1 MKRFA
6 IAVDGPAGSGK
17 STVAKAI
24 ARKLGIIY
32 VDTGAM
38 YRTVALHCKQNNI
51 AWEQEADVAASL
63 DSLKM
68 KIVPEEGGQK
78 IFLNDVDV
86 TTDVRAAEIGKGAS
100 AVAAYPKVRERMVEL
115 QQDMAKEHS
124 VIMDGR
130 DIGTVVLPDAEVKI
144 YLDAGVEERA
154 KRRVGELEAKG
165 EIADFE
171 EIKKMIIQRDYND
184 MNREHSPLK
193 KADDAVV
200 LDSTSMTVEEVQQ
213 AILDVVQERVE
224 KVW

>member
-17 STVAKAI
+17 STVAKVV

-38 YRTVALHCKQNNI
+38 YRTVALHCRQNGI

-63 DSLKM
+63 DTLKM

-78 IFLNDVDV
+78 IFLQDVDV
-86 TTDVRAAEIGKGAS
+86 TTEVRSAEIGKGAS
-100 AVAAYPKVRERMVEL
+100 TVAAYPVVRERMVEL
-115 QQDMAKEHS
+115 QQEMAKEHS

-154 KRRVGELEAKG
+154 RRRVGELEAKG
-165 EIADFE
+165 EPADFE

-193 KADDAVV
+193 KAEDAIS
-200 LDSTSMTVEEVQQ
+200 LDSTSMTIEEVEQ
-213 AILDVVQERVE
+213 AILDIVAERVE
-224 KVW
+224 K

>member
-1 MKRFA
+1 MKRFS

-17 STVAKAI
+17 STVAKMV

-38 YRTVALHCKQNNI
+38 YRTVALYCTRKQI
-51 AWEQEADVAASL
+51 PLEEEAAVVAAL
-63 DSLKM
+63 DGLNM
-68 KIVPEEGGQK
+68 RIQPDAEGQR
-78 IFLNDVDV
+78 IFLNEEDV
-86 TTDVRAAEIGKGAS
+86 TTKIRTAEIGKGAS
-100 AVAAYPKVRERMVEL
+100 VVGAYQNVRERMVKL
-115 QQDMAKEHS
+115 QQEMAREHS

-154 KRRVGELEAKG
+154 RRRVGELEAKG
-165 EIADFE
+165 ETADFE

-193 KADDAVV
+193 KAEDAVC
-200 LDSTSMTVEEVQQ
+200 LDSTGMSIEEVLQE
-213 AILDVVQERVE
+213 ILKITAERVKE
-224 KVW
+224 S

>member
-17 STVAKAI
+17 STVAKMV

-38 YRTVALHCKQNNI
+38 YRTVALHCTQENI
-51 AWEQEADVAASL
+51 PLEDEAAVVAAL
-63 DSLKM
+63 DGLNM
-68 KIVPEEGGQK
+68 RIQPDTEGQR
-78 IFLNDVDV
+78 IFLNEEDV
-86 TTDVRAAEIGKGAS
+86 TAKIRTAEIGKGAS
-100 AVAAYPKVRERMVEL
+100 VVAAYQKVRERMVEL
-115 QQDMAKEHS
+115 QQEMAKEHS

-154 KRRVGELEAKG
+154 RRRVGELEAKG
-165 EIADFE
+165 ETADFE

-184 MNREHSPLK
+184 MHREHSPLK
-193 KADDAVV
+193 KAEDAIS
-200 LDSTSMTVEEVQQ
+200 LDSTGMSIAEVQQ
-213 AILDVVQERVE
+213 AILDITAERVKE
-224 KVW
+224 E

>member
-17 STVAKAI
+17 STVAKMV

-38 YRTVALHCKQNNI
+38 YRTVALHCKQEGI
-51 AWEQEADVAASL
+51 SLEDEAAVVASL
-63 DSLKM
+63 DGLNM
-68 KIVPEEGGQK
+68 RIQPNEDGQK
-78 IFLNDVDV
+78 IFLNEEDV
-86 TTDVRAAEIGKGAS
+86 TAKIRTAEIGKGAS
-100 AVAAYPKVRERMVEL
+100 TVGAYQKVRERMVEL
-115 QQDMAKEHS
+115 QQEMAKELS

-144 YLDAGVEERA
+144 YLDADAGERA
-154 KRRVGELEAKG
+154 RRRVGELEAKG
-165 EIADFE
+165 ETADFE

-193 KADDAVV
+193 KAEDAIS
-200 LDSTSMTVEEVQQ
+200 LDSTGMSIEEVQQ
-213 AILDVVQERVE
+213 AILDITAERVKE
-224 KVW
+224 

>member
-1 MKRFA
+1 MKKFA

-38 YRTVALHCKQNNI
+38 YRTVALHCKQKNI
-51 AWEQEADVAASL
+51 AWDKEAEVVSALESL
-63 DSLKM
+63 EM
-68 KIVPEEGGQK
+68 RIVPEEGGQK
-78 IFLNDVDV
+78 IFLNDMDV
-86 TTDVRAAEIGKGAS
+86 TAEVRSAEIGKGAS
-100 AVAAYPKVRERMVEL
+100 AVAVYGGVRERMVEL
-115 QQDMAKEHS
+115 QQEMAKEHS

-154 KRRVGELEAKG
+154 RRRVGELEAKG
-165 EIADFE
+165 ETADFE
-171 EIKKMIIQRDYND
+171 EIKKMIIERDHND
-184 MNREHSPLK
+184 MNRAHSPLR

-213 AILDVVQERVE
+213 AILGIVAERVE
-224 KVW
+224 N

>member
-17 STVAKAI
+17 STVAKAV

-38 YRTVALHCKQNNI
+38 YRTVALHCSQKNI
-51 AWEQEADVAASL
+51 SWEKEAEVVASL

-86 TTDVRAAEIGKGAS
+86 TTDVRSAEIGKGAS

-115 QQDMAKEHS
+115 QQEMAKEHS

-154 KRRVGELEAKG
+154 RRRVGELEAKG
-165 EIADFE
+165 ETADFE

-193 KADDAVV
+193 KADDAIS
-200 LDSTSMTVEEVQQ
+200 LDSTSMTVEVVQQ
-213 AILDVVQERVE
+213 AILDIVHERVD
-224 KVW
+224 K

>member
-17 STVAKAI
+17 STVAKAV
-24 ARKLGIIY
+24 AGKLGIVY

-38 YRTVALHCKQNNI
+38 YRTVALYCTREGI
-51 AWEQEADVAASL
+51 SLEQEEAVVASL
-63 DSLKM
+63 DTLHMRIQPSA
-68 KIVPEEGGQK
+68 EGQK
-78 IFLNDVDV
+78 IFLNEEDV
-86 TTDVRAAEIGKGAS
+86 TAKIRTAEIGKGAS
-100 AVAAYPKVRERMVEL
+100 VVGAYQKVRERMVEL
-115 QQDMAKEHS
+115 QQSMAKELS

-154 KRRVGELEAKG
+154 RRRVGELEAKG
-165 EIADFE
+165 EAADLE

-193 KADDAVV
+193 KAEDAIS
-200 LDSTSMTVEEVQQ
+200 LDSTGMTVEEVEQ
-213 AILDVVQERVE
+213 AILDIVAERV
-224 KVW
+224 KNV

>member
-38 YRTVALHCKQNNI
+38 YRTVALHCKQNDI
-51 AWEQEADVAASL
+51 AWEQEAEVAASL

-86 TTDVRAAEIGKGAS
+86 TADVRTAEIGKGAS

-115 QQDMAKEHS
+115 QQEMAKEHS

-165 EIADFE
+165 ETADFE

-224 KVW
+224 NV

>member
-17 STVAKAI
+17 STVAKAV

-38 YRTVALHCKQNNI
+38 YRTVALHCKQKNI
-51 AWEQEADVAASL
+51 PWEQEDAVAASL
-63 DSLKM
+63 DSLQM

-78 IFLNDVDV
+78 IFLHDQDV
-86 TTDVRAAEIGKGAS
+86 TADVRVAEIGKGAS
-100 AVAAYPKVRERMVEL
+100 LVATYPAVRERLVEL
-115 QQDMAKEHS
+115 QQEMARVHS

-130 DIGTVVLPDAEVKI
+130 DIGTVVLPNAEVKI

-154 KRRVGELEAKG
+154 RRRVGELEAQG
-165 EIADFE
+165 EIADYE

-184 MNREHSPLK
+184 MNREYSPLK
-193 KADDAVV
+193 KAEDAIS
-200 LDSTSMTVEEVQQ
+200 LDSTSMTAEEVQQ
-213 AILDVVQERVE
+213 AILNIVAERV
-224 KVW
+224 

>member
-17 STVAKAI
+17 STVAKAV

-51 AWEQEADVAASL
+51 AWEQEADVVASL
-63 DSLKM
+63 ESLKM

-78 IFLNDVDV
+78 IFLNDTDV
-86 TTDVRAAEIGKGAS
+86 TTEVRSAEIGKGAS
-100 AVAAYPKVRERMVEL
+100 AVAAYPVVRERMVEL
-115 QQDMAKEHS
+115 QQEMAKEHS

-130 DIGTVVLPDAEVKI
+130 DIGTVVLPDAEVKV

-154 KRRVGELEAKG
+154 RRRVGELEAKG
-165 EIADFE
+165 ETADFE
-171 EIKKMIIQRDYND
+171 EIKKMIIERDHND
-184 MNREHSPLK
+184 MNREHSPLR
-193 KADDAVV
+193 KADDAIS
-200 LDSTSMTVEEVQQ
+200 LDSTSMTIEEVQQ
-213 AILDVVQERVE
+213 AILNIVAERVE
-224 KVW
+224 K

>member
-38 YRTVALHCKQNNI
+38 YRTVALHCKQNDI
-51 AWEQEADVAASL
+51 AWEQEAEVAASL

-86 TTDVRAAEIGKGAS
+86 TADVRTAEIGKGAS

-115 QQDMAKEHS
+115 QQEMAKEHS

-165 EIADFE
+165 ETADFE
-171 EIKKMIIQRDYND
+171 EIKKMIMQRDYND

-224 KVW
+224 NV

>member
-17 STVAKAI
+17 STVAKAV
-24 ARKLGIIY
+24 AGKLGIIY

-38 YRTVALHCKQNNI
+38 YRTVALHCT
-51 AWEQEADVAASL
+51 QEGISLEDEAAVVASL
-63 DSLKM
+63 DGLNM
-68 KIVPEEGGQK
+68 RIQPNEAGQK

-86 TTDVRAAEIGKGAS
+86 TTEIRTAEIGKGAS
-100 AVAAYPKVRERMVEL
+100 TVGAYQKVRERMVEI
-115 QQDMAKEHS
+115 QQEMAKELS

-154 KRRVGELEAKG
+154 RRRVGELEAKG
-165 EIADFE
+165 ETADFE

-193 KADDAVV
+193 KADDAIS
-200 LDSTSMTVEEVQQ
+200 LDSTSMTIEEVQQ
-213 AILDVVQERVE
+213 AILDIVAERVE
-224 KVW
+224 NV

>member
-17 STVAKAI
+17 STVAKAV

-38 YRTVALHCKQNNI
+38 YRTVALHCRQKGI
-51 AWEQEADVAASL
+51 AWEQEADVVSAL

-115 QQDMAKEHS
+115 QQEMAKVNS

-130 DIGTVVLPDAEVKI
+130 DIGTVVLPNATLKFFVT
-144 YLDAGVEERA
+144 ASVEERA
-154 KRRVGELEAKG
+154 NRRYKELCEKG
-165 EIADFE
+165 ASVTYE
-171 EIKKMIIQRDYND
+171 EVYKDIETRDYND
-184 MNREHSPLK
+184 SHREIAPLK
-193 KADDAVV
+193 PAE
-200 LDSTSMTVEEVQQ
+200 DSIMFDTTGNT
-213 AILDVVQERVE
+213 LQESIDNLIKMIKE
-224 KVW
+224 KVN

>member
-17 STVAKAI
+17 STVAKAV

-51 AWEQEADVAASL
+51 SWEQEADVAASL

-86 TTDVRAAEIGKGAS
+86 TAEVRTAEIGKGAS
-100 AVAAYPKVRERMVEL
+100 AVAVYPKVRERMVEL

-130 DIGTVVLPDAEVKI
+130 DIGTVVLPDANVKI
-144 YLDAGVEERA
+144 FLTASAEIRA
-154 KRRVGELEAKG
+154 RRRYDELIEKG
-165 EIADFE
+165 QDVVYEDVLADV
-171 EIKKMIIQRDYND
+171 IQRDNND
-184 MNREHSPLK
+184 MNRAIAPLK
-193 KADDAVV
+193 PAEDSV
-200 LDSTSMTVEEVQQ
+200 LCDTSELTLEESIQLLISTIEEN
-213 AILDVVQERVE
+213 I
-224 KVW
+224 K